1 MIKLT
6 DQEFETLTTFVKR
19 NYGINLEKKRVLLE
33 GRLNSVLI
41 EKGCKTFS
49 DYIKILQAD
58 RSGIELS
65 VLLNKVTTNHTFF
78 MREPKHFEFLKNTIL
93 PEQEKINTRKQ
104 YNIWSAGCS
113 VGAEVYTTAM
123 TLHDYFGVKKSSWR
137 FKMLATDI
145 SQNVLGKA
153 KEGIYQEDL
162 IKDVSPAWKNSY
174 FKKLP
179 DGQYQVQ
186 DSIRKDVE
194 FRVLNLMDNFTF
206 PTKFNLIFCRNVM
219 IYFDQ
224 ETRNQLINRF
234 YNVLE
239 PGGYLFIGHSET
251 IQRETT
257 KFNYIAPAIYRK
269 EA

>member
-1 MIKLT
+1 
-6 DQEFETLTTFVKR
+6 
-19 NYGINLEKKRVLLE
+19 
-33 GRLNSVLI
+33 
-41 EKGCKTFS
+41 
-49 DYIKILQAD
+49 
-58 RSGIELS
+58 
-65 VLLNKVTTNHTFF
+65 
-78 MREPKHFEFLKNTIL
+78 
-93 PEQEKINTRKQ
+93 
-104 YNIWSAGCS
+104 
-113 VGAEVYTTAM
+113 
-123 TLHDYFGVKKSSWR
+123 
-137 FKMLATDI
+137 
-145 SQNVLGKA
+145 
-153 KEGIYQEDL
+153 L